1 MNRPTPP
8 ADKGVGTDSKQY
20 PGNSGT
26 KKKQGESEENIENHE
41 KTGRNRGKHRKTRRN
56 REKLGKT

>member
-26 KKKQGESEENIENHE
+26 KLKLHFPVSSETRESQAKFVEKQGVCSFS
-41 KTGRNRGKHRKTRRN
+41 
-56 REKLGKT
+56 

>member
-20 PGNSGT
+20 PGNSAKKIGT
-26 KKKQGESEENIENHE
+26 TFTIAYTSFCYTNN
-41 KTGRNRGKHRKTRRN
+41 
-56 REKLGKT
+56 GKTEIHFT